1 MATVSKETKTT
12 ATKPEIEL
20 YGWDDMREIKL
31 PRAPKGEPNYVFVG
45 VNGVNKQVPRGQTVT
60 VPYPIYERL
69 QIMLEAEDSMYDYR
83 EEIPNE

>member
-1 MATVSKETKTT
+1 MATVKSQEAKAETKVET
-12 ATKPEIEL
+12 
-20 YGWDDMREIKL
+20 YGWDDMREIRL
-31 PRAPKGEPNYVFVG
+31 PRAPKGEPNFVFVG

-69 QIMLEAEDSMYDYR
+69 EIMLAAEEAQYDYR